1 MSSRLK
7 AHRSRLLLKW
17 EKAHALALEVYHKT
31 KDFPAEERYELT
43 RQIRRCAVSIPTNI
57 AEGCGRGSDA
67 ELARF
72 LQIARGSAS
81 ELEYTLLLARELGML
96 KAPAYEALAPRI
108 EEVQRMLAALI
119 KKLTAQSS

>member
-1 MSSRLK
+1 MQDFRNLK
-7 AHRSRLLLKW
+7 VW
-17 EKAHALALEVYHKT
+17 EKAHALALEVYQKT
-31 KDFPAEERYELT
+31 KDFPGEERYALT

-96 KAPAYEALAPRI
+96 KGPAHEAMAPRI

-119 KKLTAQSS
+119 RKLTAQSS

>member
-1 MSSRLK
+1 MQDFRNLK
-7 AHRSRLLLKW
+7 VW
-17 EKAHALALEVYHKT
+17 EKAHALALEVYART
-31 KDFPAEERYELT
+31 KDFPGEERYALT
-43 RQIRRCAVSIPTNI
+43 RQIRRCATSIPTNI

-81 ELEYTLLLARELGML
+81 ELEYTLLLARDLGLL
-96 KAPAYEALAPRI
+96 KDAAHEALAPPLS
-108 EEVQRMLAALI
+108 EVQRMLAALI